1 MQRVMFKAFFCLFL
15 LFSAQSSL
23 QAQEPSNEPVVK
35 AQIQNDDEARAS
47 QEKISKTAS
56 LTNKLLNDYRSTLK
70 EIENAKIYNAQL
82 RKIIESQ
89 KKDKIQII
97 ENIRNTRHTDKQIV
111 PLMLEML
118 SALEQ
123 FIQLDLPFLKT
134 ERQERLK
141 TIKTLMDRADVTVSE
156 KYRKIMEAYH
166 TEVEYGRTIGVY
178 QGLKNIE
185 GKELT
190 VEFLRLG
197 RLSLIYQTLDS
208 SYQAY
213 WSQKEKKW
221 MSIPSKYKKEV
232 KDGFRTAKKEITSG
246 LVTAWIQPPVKELPV
261 LLPQTPEK
269 EQAPPTAEEE
279 GGSE

>member
-1 MQRVMFKAFFCLFL
+1 MFKSFLCLFL
-15 LFSAQSSL
+15 VFLTLAL
-23 QAQEPSNEPVVK
+23 PAEEPSNEPVVK
-35 AQIQNDDEARAS
+35 AQIQNDDKARAS
-47 QEKISKTAS
+47 QEKISQTAS
-56 LTNKLLNDYRSTLK
+56 STNKLLSDYRSTLK

-97 ENIRNTRHTDKQIV
+97 EDIRNTRHTDKQIV
-111 PLMLEML
+111 PLMVEML
-118 SALEQ
+118 AALEQ
-123 FIQLDLPFLKT
+123 FIQLDLPFLKKQ
-134 ERQERLK
+134 RQERLK
-141 TIKTLMDRADVTVSE
+141 EIKTLMDQANVTVSE

-208 SYQAY
+208 SRQAY

-221 MSIPSKYKKEV
+221 IPIASKYKKEV
-232 KDGFRTAKKEITSG
+232 KDGFRVAKKEITSG
-246 LVTAWIQPPVKELPV
+246 LVSAWIQSPVKDFPI
-261 LLPQTPEK
+261 LLPQTLDTK
-269 EQAPPTAEEE
+269 QTSSQKA
-279 GGSE
+279 SE